1 MISEYINAVLLGF
14 GLAFMV
20 GPVFFVLLETS
31 VTKGIRAALVFDIGV
46 LISDTIFIFIAYY
59 GSKTLLVTL
68 KDDPRLFLIGGVI
81 LIIYGLYTVFYKR
94 TKKTVIDKDL
104 VVVENNN
111 YIGLFFKGFFLNIIN
126 IGVLAFWLAIVIA
139 VSSGF
144 QMNENKIFNYFII
157 VIITLL
163 ITDLIK
169 ITAAKQLKKQLTPIV
184 LRKIR
189 QLLGIFFIVFGVV
202 LAAKR
207 FIPEETMQIFDN
219 VIEKVRD

>member
-207 FIPEETMQIFDN
+207 FIPEETMQIFDD

>member
-111 YIGLFFKGFFLNIIN
+111 YTGLFFKGFFLNIIN

-207 FIPEETMQIFDN
+207 FIPEETMQIFDD